1 VDTGAL
7 VGPRIRPAVLVLGA
21 GGLTRRLVV
30 DPLRDHGVVVFEAGE
45 SPPPDHRAVVGLLV
59 NPSNEQWAA
68 ATAERL
74 PLVLVVLDRLSDEE
88 VVDLVLRGADAVVT
102 AHDEVHE
109 LIRAVELVADGG
121 TVLAPRHVR
130 ALADTARSRRF
141 DTLTSDALTRRE
153 LDILRSIDRGET
165 VKQTARALGISAKTV
180 ENLQSRLFR
189 KLGVRNRAQAVSR
202 AHALAMLAAEVP
214 LLTGDGQGAPGEI
227 PHAG

>member
-1 VDTGAL
+1 VDTDAL
-7 VGPRIRPAVLVLGA
+7 VGPRTRPAVLVLGA

-30 DPLRDHGVVVFEAGE
+30 DPLRDHGVAVFEAGE
-45 SPPPDHRAVVGLLV
+45 PPPPGHRAVVGLLV

-88 VVDLVLRGADAVVT
+88 VVDLVLRGADAVVS
-102 AHDEVHE
+102 AHDEVPE

-121 TVLAPRHVR
+121 TVLTPRHVR
-130 ALADTARSRRF
+130 ALADNARARRF

-202 AHALAMLAAEVP
+202 AHALGMLTADAPAIAA
-214 LLTGDGQGAPGEI
+214 DGQGET